1 MNGNKGDGMGG
12 FAKQLQ
18 GNAAVQKLLKSEDT
32 KRMIQLL
39 EQQGSV
45 QDAARSAAEGNPA
58 QMIEMMKTLMSS
70 KEGAQLVD
78 RIKGQAEQAGL

>member
-1 MNGNKGDGMGG
+1 MNGNKGEGMGA

-18 GNAAVQKLLKSEDT
+18 GSAAVQKLLKSEDT

-39 EQQGSV
+39 EEQGSV
-45 QDAARSAAEGNPA
+45 QDAARSAANGNPA
-58 QMIEMMKTLMSS
+58 QIMEMMKMLMNS
-70 KEGAQLVD
+70 KEGAQLVE